1 MAWIYWNQ
9 VAVTTLIG
17 PAMGNSRFHI
27 EKPVIA
33 PLHDFTNHLCMVSL
47 PCMKLL
53 IPLAVVPL
61 LFASCAQP
69 SLTGD
74 SYSRSEAGRAQKV
87 KMGKITSIRRVNIEG
102 GTTAGTVVGGVAGG
116 VLGNQIG
123 SGRGKT
129 LATLGG
135 VGLGAIAGGH
145 AQKGMQSRPGIE
157 IQVRF
162 DNGKSISITQEVNP
176 NESFDV
182 GDRVR
187 VLSNGGRDRVT
198 H

>member
-1 MAWIYWNQ
+1 
-9 VAVTTLIG
+9 
-17 PAMGNSRFHI
+17 
-27 EKPVIA
+27 
-33 PLHDFTNHLCMVSL
+33 
-47 PCMKLL
+47 MKIL
-53 IPLAVVPL
+53 IPLAVIPL
-61 LFASCAQP
+61 FFSSCAQQ

-74 SYSRSEAGRAQKV
+74 SYSRSEAGQAQKV
-87 KMGKITSIRRVNIEG
+87 KMGKITYIRNVNIEG

-123 SGRGKT
+123 SGRGRT

-135 VGLGAIAGGH
+135 AGLGAVAGSH
-145 AQKGMQSRPGIE
+145 IEKNVQSRPGIE
-157 IQVRF
+157 IQVRL
-162 DNGKSISITQEVNP
+162 DNGKSISITQEVNR